1 MIVFVKILD
10 TLSSEQIGTYV
21 LKLFSRMKD
30 EIEIILIQK
39 NNINQL
45 IQIKS
50 FKNWRVKNW
59 FLNLSNLIQNAIY

>member
-30 EIEIILIQK
+30 EIEIILLQK